1 MLRNTIEIIEH
12 NCEDLFSLN
21 YENKLREKLDEVISR
36 KNAKDERVIS
46 IAPITS
52 TNGEVSYTSGF
63 IVVFEYETED

>member
-12 NCEDLFSLN
+12 NCKDLFSLN
-21 YENKLREKLDEVISR
+21 YEDKLREELYEVINRRNSTG
-36 KNAKDERVIS
+36 ERVVS

-52 TNGEVSYTSGF
+52 TNDEVSYTSGF